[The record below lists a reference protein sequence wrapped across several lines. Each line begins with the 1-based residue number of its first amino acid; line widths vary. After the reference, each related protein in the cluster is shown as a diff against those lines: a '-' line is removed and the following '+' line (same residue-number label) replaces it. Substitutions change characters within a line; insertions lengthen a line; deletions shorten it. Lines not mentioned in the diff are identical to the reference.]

1 MWKLRHRK
9 LLKRRTQHLTQQV
22 RKLQNNQPA
31 YIAETLQSS
40 FAAEFIGGRVATS
53 QLYEYPKREQ
63 VIFDACM
70 SATGN
75 GLLISECQDFISSLR
90 RCGYVL
96 RPLKKRRA
104 AKPASNK
111 QSTPCFHPSHHS
123 TQAVI
128 SYCPKCGDVIG

>member
-1 MWKLRHRK
+1 
-9 LLKRRTQHLTQQV
+9 
-22 RKLQNNQPA
+22 
-31 YIAETLQSS
+31 
-40 FAAEFIGGRVATS
+40 VATS

-63 VIFDACM
+63 AIFYACM

-111 QSTPCFHPSHHS
+111 QSKPLLFNCPPLCTKCQRIHKVSEPCE
-123 TQAVI
+123 V
-128 SYCPKCGDVIG
+128 